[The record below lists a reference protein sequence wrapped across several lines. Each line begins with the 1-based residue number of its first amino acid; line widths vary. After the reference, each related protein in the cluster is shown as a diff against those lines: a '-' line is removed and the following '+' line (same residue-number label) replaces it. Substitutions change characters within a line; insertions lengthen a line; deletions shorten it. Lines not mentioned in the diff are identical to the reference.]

1 MSFSMAYSSA
11 FANRHRMTV
20 NDELIQNYGTNLALL
35 THKAAGHLKLI
46 TDFTSR
52 ALLTS
57 APK

>member
-11 FANRHRMTV
+11 IANRHRMTV
-20 NDELIQNYGTNLALL
+20 TEKLIQNYGTNLALL
-35 THKAAGHLKLI
+35 TRKAAGHLKVI

-52 ALLTS
+52 ALLPS